1 MLDDEILALLAERLQ
16 GRNRSPRTLL
26 ITLVNEH
33 EGIPHREVLEQYP
46 LNEVIGQLQETE
58 DLWRCAECQRWTR
71 LTEIVEAK
79 DKETG
84 KKEKVCFSCRPD
96 LARKL
101 HPDWIPPADVDED
114 EADSEEA
121 RNLNEEMRSFMPPDD
136 DDGDPANDS
145 TFTVLED
152 P

>member
-1 MLDDEILALLAERLQ
+1 VLDDEILALLAERLQ
-16 GRNRSPRTLL
+16 GKNRSPRAPL
-26 ITLVNEH
+26 IALVNEH
-33 EGIPHREVLEQYP
+33 EGIPSREVLDQYP
-46 LNEVIGQLQETE
+46 LNEVIEQLQEME
-58 DLWRCAECQRWTR
+58 DLWRCAECQCWTR

-101 HPDWIPPADVDED
+101 HPDWIPPVSVDED
-114 EADSEEA
+114 EIDSAEA
-121 RNLNEEMRSFMPPDD
+121 RDLGEEMRSFMPSDD
-136 DDGDPANDS
+136 DEGDPANDS